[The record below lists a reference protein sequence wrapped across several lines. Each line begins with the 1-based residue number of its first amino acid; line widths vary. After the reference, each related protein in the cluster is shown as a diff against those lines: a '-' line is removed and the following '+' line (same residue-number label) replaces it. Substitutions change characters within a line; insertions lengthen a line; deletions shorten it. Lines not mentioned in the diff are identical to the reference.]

1 MAGLFPTGPLTMPIG
16 TKGGVRPVRRVH
28 EQMEAPGPSD
38 AADVRSGS
46 GRRLALAGSVAA
58 VVVAVD
64 QVTKSW
70 AVRRLSQGDIHVV
83 WKLDLQLTYNSGAS
97 FGLARG
103 WAPII
108 GAVAVSV
115 VVILLASV
123 RHVRSD
129 ALTVALGLV
138 IGGAL
143 GNLADRIVRGHHGAV
158 VDFIALH
165 FWPTFNVADSCVVVG
180 AIAAALIVSSK
191 RPAGA
196 AADDPVDPRPVDP

>member
-1 MAGLFPTGPLTMPIG
+1 VVIVQRVQEAMAAP
-16 TKGGVRPVRRVH
+16 
-28 EQMEAPGPSD
+28 APG
-38 AADVRSGS
+38 AGS
-46 GRRLALAGSVAA
+46 GPRPNAVRRLALAGSVA
-58 VVVAVD
+58 VVVVLVD

-70 AVRRLSQGDIHVV
+70 AVHRLSQGPIHVV
-83 WKLDLQLTYNSGAS
+83 GKLDLELTYNSGAS

-108 GAVAVSV
+108 GAVAVVAV
-115 VVILLASV
+115 VLMLSIV

-143 GNLADRIVRGHHGAV
+143 GNLTDRIFRGNHGAV

-165 FWPTFNVADSCVVVG
+165 FWPTFNVADSCIVIG
-180 AIAAALIVSSK
+180 AVLAALVMTHRDAPKIVAQSVPSS
-191 RPAGA
+191 
-196 AADDPVDPRPVDP
+196 ADASVDSQGTTTDPSGSDATP

>member
-1 MAGLFPTGPLTMPIG
+1 VPGR
-16 TKGGVRPVRRVH
+16 GVR
-28 EQMEAPGPSD
+28 EAND
-38 AADVRSGS
+38 TRSPATS
-46 GRRLALAGSVAA
+46 ATPAPRSLRRLFIAAAVAA

-70 AVRRLSQGDIHVV
+70 AVHRLSHGDVHVV

-97 FGLARG
+97 FGLAQG

-108 GAVAVSV
+108 GAVAVAV
-115 VVILLASV
+115 VVTLLATV

-138 IGGAL
+138 IGGAV
-143 GNLADRIVRGHHGAV
+143 GNLADRVVRSHHGGV

-165 FWPTFNVADSCVVVG
+165 FWPTFNVADSCIVVG
-180 AIAAALIVSSK
+180 AIAAALIVSGQ
-191 RPAGA
+191 RPGGTTGEPAS
-196 AADDPVDPRPVDP
+196 